1 MSLTHLNDKIDQIR
15 AQATETW
22 NEHKGLETFVNG
34 NPNLSPS
41 GKKAEIDRSLQD
53 TRRKLK
59 ELEQREIG
67 EFNNKRRAAEEA
79 LNRTSGSASQDII
92 SFRDAQDRAERL
104 ENSRDANQ
112 VMDRAIASKDTT
124 LATAVM
130 RHAVGNGWSDVY
142 DRYAAEYPAT
152 AEHIADLA
160 TINRYENSPGAMI
173 ERFVYE
179 LGGS

>member
-1 MSLTHLNDKIDQIR
+1 MSLTQLNENVDQIR
-15 AQATETW
+15 AQATAAW
-22 NEHKGLETFVNG
+22 NEYKRFEASVNG
-34 NPNLSPS
+34 NQHFSAE
-41 GKKAEIDRSLQD
+41 GKKAQIQEALQE
-53 TRRKLK
+53 TRRVLK
-59 ELEQREIG
+59 GFEQKEVA
-67 EFNNKRRAAEEA
+67 EFEKKRRAAEEA

-104 ENSRDANQ
+104 ENDRDADR
-112 VMDRAIASKDTT
+112 VMTRALASKDTT

-130 RHAVGNGWSDVY
+130 RHAVANGWTDVY
-142 DRYAAEYPAT
+142 DRYAAEYPST

-173 ERFVYE
+173 ERFVYD